1 MKPRG
6 YVIYRGPSLLD
17 GRPIVAVAI
26 TKSKNTKTANM
37 VQTYIIRADIDPRDA
52 SRTGEDYSICGTC
65 PHRGK
70 HELLG
75 TVYAAKDTGLA
86 PERSCYVVM
95 GQGPLQVYR
104 SLIADKYPAA
114 STHKAIA
121 TLGAGRMVRLGTYG
135 DPAAVPS
142 YIWES
147 LISEANGHTAYSH
160 QATTQGAEFRPEL
173 YMRSADSEAEAQT
186 AWANGQRTFR
196 IVSHVDQVLKGKE
209 ILCPASE
216 EAGRKTTC
224 TACGLCGGTSVK
236 AKSIAIVAHG
246 AGAGLIGAA

>member
-1 MKPRG
+1 MSKPRG
-6 YVIYRGPSLLD
+6 YVIYRGPSLID

-26 TKSKNTKTANM
+26 TKSSNRKTGNM

-65 PHRGK
+65 PHRGI
-70 HELLG
+70 
-75 TVYAAKDTGLA
+75 AAPDKVGGLA
-86 PERSCYVVM
+86 VGRSCYVVI
-95 GQGPLQVYR
+95 GQGPLLVYK
-104 SLIADKYPAA
+104 SLVAGKYGSA
-114 STHKAIA
+114 STHKAMA
-121 TLGAGRMVRLGTYG
+121 ALGKG
-135 DPAAVPS
+135 PAAVPS

-147 LISEANGHTAYSH
+147 LISEAKDHTAYSH
-160 QATTQGAEFRPEL
+160 QATTQGADFRPDMF
-173 YMRSADSEAEAQT
+173 MRSSDSLADAAI
-186 AWANGQRTFR
+186 AWGRGQRTFR
-196 IVSHVDQVLKGKE
+196 IVRDVADVMKGRE

-224 TACGLCGGTSVK
+224 HKCGLCGGASVK

>member
-1 MKPRG
+1 MSTKPRG

-26 TKSKNTKTANM
+26 TKSKNTKTSNM

-65 PHRGK
+65 PHRGTPQPDK
-70 HELLG
+70 AG
-75 TVYAAKDTGLA
+75 GLA
-86 PERSCYVVM
+86 KGRSCYVVI
-95 GQGPLQVYR
+95 GQGPVIVYKSLQR
-104 SLIADKYPAA
+104 GIYPAA
-114 STHKAIA
+114 TTHKAIA
-121 TLGAGRMVRLGTYG
+121 ALGNGRMVRLGTYG

-147 LISEANGHTAYSH
+147 LISEAKGHTAYSH
-160 QATTQGAEFRPEL
+160 QATTQGAAFNPAL
-173 YMRSADSEAEAQT
+173 YMRSADSEQEARA
-186 AWANGQRTFR
+186 AWDAGQRTFR
-196 IVSHVDQVLKGKE
+196 IVSDVAQVLKGKE

-216 EAGRKTTC
+216 EAGFKTTC
-224 TACGLCGGTSVK
+224 NACGLCGGASVK

-246 AGAGLIGAA
+246 AGAGLIQ

>member
-1 MKPRG
+1 MTKPRG

-37 VQTYIIRADIDPRDA
+37 VQTYIIRSDIDPRDA

-65 PHRGK
+65 PHRGTPQPDK
-70 HELLG
+70 AE
-75 TVYAAKDTGLA
+75 GLA
-86 PERSCYVVM
+86 KGRSCYVVI
-95 GQGPLQVYR
+95 GQGPVIVYK
-104 SLIADKYPAA
+104 SLARGIYPAA
-114 STHKAIA
+114 TTHKAIA
-121 TLGAGRMVRLGTYG
+121 ELGRGRMVRLGTYG

-147 LISEANGHTAYSH
+147 LISEAKGHTAYSH
-160 QATTQGAEFRPEL
+160 QANSDGADYRPDL
-173 YMRSADSEAEAQT
+173 FMRSADSEQEAVA
-186 AWANGQRTFR
+186 AWAKGQRTFR
-196 IVSHVDQVLKGKE
+196 IVSNVAQVLKGKE

-224 TACGLCGGTSVK
+224 NSCGLCGGANVT

-246 AGAGLIGAA
+246 AGAGLIQ

>member
-1 MKPRG
+1 KPRG

-37 VQTYIIRADIDPRDA
+37 VQTYIIRSDVDPRDA

-65 PHRGK
+65 PHRGTPQPDK
-70 HELLG
+70 
-75 TVYAAKDTGLA
+75 ATGLA
-86 PERSCYVVM
+86 KGRSCYVVIE
-95 GQGPLQVYR
+95 QGPVIVYK
-104 SLIADKYPAA
+104 SLARGIYPAA
-114 STHKAIA
+114 TTHKAIA
-121 TLGAGRMVRLGTYG
+121 ALGNGRMVRLGTYG

-147 LISEANGHTAYSH
+147 LISEAKGHTAYSH
-160 QATTQGAEFRPEL
+160 QATTQGADYRPDL
-173 YMRSADSEAEAQT
+173 FMRSSDSLADAAI
-186 AWANGQRTFR
+186 AWGRGQRTFR
-196 IVSHVDQVLKGKE
+196 IIRDAADVLKGRE

-224 TACGLCGGTSVK
+224 NACGLCGGASVA

-246 AGAGLIGAA
+246 AGAGLIQ